1 VGAGLV
7 LLIVVAGCAGRM
19 DRLDAEV
26 EAMIAERQA
35 AAFGRDAA
43 NDPDPGVARPGD
55 DAGPQVYE
63 HQPATTNPAAAELP
77 VEPAAE
83 VGAATD
89 LNDIPTVLDADTDA
103 IRLDLEGL
111 LGYAIAHSPDY
122 RSEKESLFLAALG
135 LIIERH
141 LWGPRFFDTVAA
153 RIDGTPESGDFD
165 TSLTLVNEFSITQR
179 LPYGGS
185 VSASALVDY
194 VNLLRRSSTN
204 VDPEEQQG
212 GELSA
217 AIDLPLL
224 RGAGKVAREDLIQA
238 ERDLI
243 YAARDFERFR
253 REFFVEIA
261 NTYFSLLRQ
270 QQQIKNQEVQ
280 LKNLERLAARFQ
292 ALADAG
298 KEPQFEAERSSQQVL
313 FGRSNLLSQR
323 ESYAASLD
331 AFKLRIG
338 MPTTRNLTIVPQ
350 VIVVPE
356 PALDMTD
363 SIAAS
368 HRYRLDLQT
377 QRDTV
382 EDATRDVRVARNN
395 LLPDLDLA
403 AAVTLP
409 TDPDK
414 QRAGF
419 DLDAG
424 EGSYSASA
432 TLDLPLDRRIEY
444 AQYRSSL
451 IGLERARRAYRV
463 ETDRVSLQVRRSIR
477 RIRQAKYDLAL
488 QEKNVELSERRATG
502 VRLRERTLG
511 PRDVIEAQED
521 LLDARNRRDQAV
533 AELRQSFL
541 QYLLDTGQMR
551 VGADGRWLAPGRLRD
566 APDDPDLPPQVP
578 DPKPEPEHE
587 PDLPEPDAPVSRQD
601 DAAPAAGDA

>member
-1 VGAGLV
+1 VGVVLV
-7 LLIVVAGCAGRM
+7 LLVVAGCTSRM
-19 DRLDAEV
+19 QRLDAEV

-35 AAFGRDAA
+35 TAFGRDAA
-43 NDPDPGVARPGD
+43 NDPDPGVARPID
-55 DAGPQVYE
+55 DADPRVYA
-63 HQPATTNPAAAELP
+63 QDPATTNPAAAELP
-77 VEPAAE
+77 VEPAAADG
-83 VGAATD
+83 VATD
-89 LNDIPTVLDADTDA
+89 LDAIPTVLDPDTDA
-103 IRLDLEGL
+103 VRLDLEGL
-111 LGYAIAHSPDY
+111 LGYAIANSPDY

-153 RIDGTPESGDFD
+153 RIDGTPESGDYD

-194 VNLLRRSSTN
+194 VNLLRRSSTA

-338 MPTTRNLTIVPQ
+338 MPTTQNLTIAPQ
-350 VIVVPE
+350 LIDVPE
-356 PALDMTD
+356 PALNMPD
-363 SIAAS
+363 SIAAA

-382 EDATRDVRVARNN
+382 EDATRDVRVAKNN

-409 TDPDK
+409 TDSDK

-451 IGLERARRAYRV
+451 IDLERARRAYSV

-566 APDDPDLPPQVP
+566 APADPDLPPRMP
-578 DPKPEPEHE
+578 DPEPEPENE

-601 DAAPAAGDA
+601 HAAPAAGDA